1 MPKLTHDHISG
12 QDRRHEAYIQERP
25 SYALLTR
32 RLFVDSRDASVR
44 RGPFDFTIRLD
55 GDVGRNRYRNVT
67 SVELKACCIPK
78 VASEDYVILDI
89 EQLKD
94 SNIDSSV
101 PHLNDGFAVSFF
113 DNSSLAP
120 GDVKLSDKNFSQ
132 RVLFDPPKTLD
143 RLDIKL
149 RKHDGSLITD
159 ADTGGTS
166 NVTSFLF
173 DITMLGI

>member
-1 MPKLTHDHISG
+1 M
-12 QDRRHEAYIQERP
+12 
-25 SYALLTR
+25 
-32 RLFVDSRDASVR
+32 
-44 RGPFDFTIRLD
+44 
-55 GDVGRNRYRNVT
+55 
-67 SVELKACCIPK
+67 
-78 VASEDYVILDI
+78 
-89 EQLKD
+89 
-94 SNIDSSV
+94 
-101 PHLNDGFAVSFF
+101 SFF

-132 RVLFDPPKTLD
+132 KVLFDPPKTLD

-159 ADTGGTS
+159 ADTGGSS